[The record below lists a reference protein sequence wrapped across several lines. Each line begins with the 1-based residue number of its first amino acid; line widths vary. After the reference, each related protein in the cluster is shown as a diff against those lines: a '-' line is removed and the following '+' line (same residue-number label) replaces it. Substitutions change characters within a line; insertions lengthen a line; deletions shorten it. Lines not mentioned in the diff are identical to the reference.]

1 MTSRFFRLF
10 AAGVLTAL
18 LISCTSEKLFLSG
31 KAKSG
36 WKNRPT
42 AACLKTGHAY
52 GGIIANV
59 YQPSDTL
66 TPFRRYFLYEKRR

>member
-1 MTSRFFRLF
+1 MTSRFFQTVCRRRTDCAAYLLHLGKTSSPGSEIRMEKPSYGRLF
-10 AAGVLTAL
+10 
-18 LISCTSEKLFLSG
+18 E
-31 KAKSG
+31 
-36 WKNRPT
+36 
-42 AACLKTGHAY
+42 TGHAY